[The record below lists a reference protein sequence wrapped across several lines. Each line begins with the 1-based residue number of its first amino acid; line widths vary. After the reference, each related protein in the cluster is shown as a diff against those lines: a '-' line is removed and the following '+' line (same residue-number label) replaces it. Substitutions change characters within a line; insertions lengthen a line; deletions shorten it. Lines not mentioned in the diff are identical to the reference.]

1 MLCLVSLYLL
11 MEKQEL
17 ISKALQS
24 KIPAEQWMIESRLE
38 SADDAE
44 AYGNSIGCDLHT
56 GLASEN
62 RSDAEKLKNL
72 LLMGQFGLQTQG
84 ETVIDENPQRFG

>member
-1 MLCLVSLYLL
+1 MKNK
-11 MEKQEL
+11 KQEL

-38 SADDAE
+38 SAADAE
-44 AYGNSIGCDLHT
+44 AYGNSIGCGLHT

-72 LLMGQFGLQTQG
+72 SLRQSDLANNQRCHG
-84 ETVIDENPQRFG
+84 EANKQSTT